1 MVVVFANQ
9 KGGVGKTTLAIAY
22 ANHLADTGHKVL
34 LIDIDIQQ
42 SCISHRKSELN
53 DWSEDAVKYKIEY
66 VNLSTVMEG
75 VNLMK
80 QAHQLCNKESDCT
93 VLIDVPGNITE
104 SYLGPVFIYSDF
116 IVCPFVY
123 QKFSLK
129 STSTFVKVIEQLKN
143 SYKEMTTKMLF
154 VPNKVQKRFGL
165 REELEENRKFVDDK
179 LRDVGVVTPV
189 VYERA
194 ELKRISTILW
204 SPKHKEEFK
213 NCFACIDS
221 NIFSEK

>member
-66 VNLSTVMEG
+66 VNLSTVTEG

-179 LRDVGVVTPV
+179 LRGVGVVTPV

>member
-66 VNLSTVMEG
+66 VNLSTVTEG

-165 REELEENRKFVDDK
+165 REELEENRKFVDDR

>member
-66 VNLSTVMEG
+66 VNLSTVTEG
-75 VNLMK
+75 FNLMK

-165 REELEENRKFVDDK
+165 REELEENRKFVDDR

>member
-22 ANHLADTGHKVL
+22 ANHLADEGKKVL

-66 VNLSTVMEG
+66 VNLSTVEEG
-75 VNLMK
+75 VTLMK
-80 QAHQLCNKESDCT
+80 QAHKLCQDNPGTT

-104 SYLGPVFIYSDF
+104 SYLGPVFIYADF

-123 QKFSLK
+123 QKFALK
-129 STSTFVKVIEQLKN
+129 STSTFVKVIEQLRN
-143 SYKEMTTKMLF
+143 TYKGMTTKLLF

-165 REELEENRKFVDDK
+165 KEELEENRKFVDEK
-179 LRDVGVVTPV
+179 LREVGVVTPV
-189 VYERA
+189 IYFRA
-194 ELKRISTILW
+194 ELTRISTILW

-213 NCFACIDS
+213 NCFACIDI
-221 NIFSEK
+221 NLFS

>member
-66 VNLSTVMEG
+66 VNLSTVAEG

-165 REELEENRKFVDDK
+165 REELEENRKFVDDR

>member
-165 REELEENRKFVDDK
+165 RDELEENRKFVDDR

>member
-53 DWSEDAVKYKIEY
+53 NWSEDAVKYKIEY
-66 VNLSTVMEG
+66 VNLSTVTEG

-165 REELEENRKFVDDK
+165 REELEENRKFVDDR

>member
-143 SYKEMTTKMLF
+143 SYKEMTTKMSF

-189 VYERA
+189 VCERA

>member
-1 MVVVFANQ
+1 M
-9 KGGVGKTTLAIAY
+9 
-22 ANHLADTGHKVL
+22 

-66 VNLSTVMEG
+66 VNLSTVTEG

-154 VPNKVQKRFGL
+154 VPNKVQKRCGL

-204 SPKHKEEFK
+204 SPKHKEECK

>member
-66 VNLSTVMEG
+66 VNLSTVTEG

-129 STSTFVKVIEQLKN
+129 STSTFVKVIEQLKI

-165 REELEENRKFVDDK
+165 REELEENRKFVDDR

>member
-66 VNLSTVMEG
+66 VNLSTVTEG

-165 REELEENRKFVDDK
+165 RDELEENRKFVDDR

>member
-66 VNLSTVMEG
+66 VNLSTVTEG

-104 SYLGPVFIYSDF
+104 SYLGPVFIYSNF

-179 LRDVGVVTPV
+179 LRDVGGVTPV

>member
-66 VNLSTVMEG
+66 VNLSTVTEG